1 MKKTPI
7 AALLSAA
14 LVSPVTAWA
23 QSLEQSVA
31 DALLTNPQ
39 IQEAYHLYQSRQYQ
53 IDEAKAGYLP
63 KLDAI
68 AGVGPERTN
77 NSTTRAGG
85 DGVDK
90 SLTRQEASI
99 SLTQMLFDGFDTSS
113 NVHRTEA
120 EAAAQKHALF
130 STAENT
136 ALRVS
141 EVYLNVLRQQ
151 EIYDLSKKNLQTH
164 EEILADISRRT
175 DSGLGST
182 ADLSQIQGRVARAY
196 ANLAAA
202 ENNLRDA
209 KAEYMRVINAEPM
222 ELVQPVPDA
231 DMLPAN
237 LDEALKLAT
246 EQHPTLLS
254 AQQDIEAARYQ
265 HEGAKANF

>member
-1 MKKTPI
+1 MKKTHL
-7 AALLSAA
+7 AALMSAA
-14 LVSPVTAWA
+14 LVLPAASWA

-31 DALLTNPQ
+31 EALLTHPQ

-68 AGVGPERTN
+68 AGIGPERTN
-77 NSTTRAGG
+77 NSTTRSGAS
-85 DGVDK
+85 DVDK
-90 SLTRQEASI
+90 NQTRKEATV

-113 NVHRTEA
+113 NVNRTEA
-120 EAAAQKHALF
+120 EAEAQKYALF

-151 EIYDLSKKNLQTH
+151 EIFELSKKNLQVH
-164 EEILADISRRT
+164 EEILADIAKRT

-202 ENNLRDA
+202 ENNLRA
-209 KAEYMRVINAEPM
+209 
-222 ELVQPVPDA
+222 
-231 DMLPAN
+231 
-237 LDEALKLAT
+237 
-246 EQHPTLLS
+246 
-254 AQQDIEAARYQ
+254 
-265 HEGAKANF
+265 